1 MSLPLRHALENV
13 TSVDR
18 ILEDLLVRFII
29 NCPNED
35 LSSVERELFHFEE
48 ASWFYTDFIKLM
60 NPTLPSLKIKSFAQL
75 IIKLCPLVWKWDI
88 KVDEALQ
95 QFSKY
100 KKSIPVRGAAIFNEN
115 LSKILLVQGT
125 ESDSWSFPRGKIS
138 KDENDIDCCIR
149 EVKEEI
155 GFDLTDYIDENQFIE
170 RNIQG
175 KNYKIFL
182 ISGVSEIFNFKP
194 QVRNEIDKIE
204 WFDFKKISKTMY
216 KSNIKY
222 YLINSMMRPLS
233 MWLRHQRQIRNED
246 QLKSYAEEQLKLLLG
261 ITKEEQIDPGRELL
275 NMLHTAVQA
284 NSNNNIASNGQV
296 PSSQEPQHSKEQS
309 EEQNQQKGPQLPF
322 SPQKQPSV
330 FPSLS
335 ESYANNKNV
344 IPPTMP
350 MANAFLS
357 NPQLFAT
364 MNGQPFAPFPFMLPL
379 TNNGN
384 GTNPLPTQIPP
395 NFNAP
400 PNPMAFGVPN
410 MHNLSGPAVSQPF
423 SLPPAPLPTGSG
435 YSSSSPGQLLDLLNS
450 KKPEGNVQSNK
461 KPKLK
466 ILQRGTDLKSIK
478 QSNVDESSHSSSQ
491 ALLDLLRKPTLPQ
504 KTHAST
510 VESSLLSNDSVSDM
524 QQAEYE
530 DFESSSDE
538 DMGTTK
544 DERNSSN
551 RDIEVNIIPSE
562 KDIRRRQ
569 KEKPRNNANRFS
581 SSASVESN
589 IIEWRP
595 SKSSP
600 SSQGKQ
606 DSSVGI
612 HKPYG
617 QETHISDSDAYE
629 AFESSSDEEDG
640 KKLEELEQNQDNS
653 KLISQEILKEN
664 NFQDGEVPHRDI
676 PSDSN
681 KSINETAGFSSTTNT
696 VKKTPKVKIL
706 KRGETFASLAN
717 DKKTFDLSSNMSSSK
732 DLLQILRNPIS
743 STVSSNQQSPK
754 SQHLSGDEEIMMM
767 LKRNSVS
774 TTQNIEDNPSVSTNE
789 CDANASEL
797 LGMLKQKDKDFVPPK
812 QHYNVDS
819 YMEKNPAKGLLNIL
833 KKNDSTGHPRTEDK
847 LSNELSMPM
856 KYNEAT
862 ENQESNRNSTELP
875 NFLKP
880 EPLNDEC
887 GKTSGEDCS
896 HELLNILHGNK
907 NSRTFNSSVYSRP
920 TEISTA
926 ATGGYSMMPDNNEN
940 SSNKLLSILQ
950 NRPSTINESNLDV
963 RSNGTSGSNELLSI
977 LHRK

>member
-88 KVDEALQ
+88 RVDEALQ

-155 GFDLTDYIDENQFIE
+155 GFDLTDYIDDNQFIE

-182 ISGVSEIFNFKP
+182 ISGVSEVFNFKP

-233 MWLRHQRQIRNED
+233 MWLRHQRQIKNED

-284 NSNNNIASNGQV
+284 NSNNNAVSNGQV
-296 PSSQEPQHSKEQS
+296 PSSQELQHLKEQS
-309 EEQNQQKGPQLPF
+309 GEHNQQKDQQSSF
-322 SPQKQPSV
+322 SSQQQPSI

-335 ESYANNKNV
+335 EPFANNKNV

-350 MANAFLS
+350 MANVFMS

-379 TNNGN
+379 TNNSN
-384 GTNPLPTQIPP
+384 SANPIPTPVPP

-423 SLPPAPLPTGSG
+423 SLPPAPLPRDSG
-435 YSSSSPGQLLDLLNS
+435 YSSSSPGQLLDILNS
-450 KKPEGNVQSNK
+450 KKPDSNVQSSK

-466 ILQRGTDLKSIK
+466 ILQRGTDLNSIK
-478 QSNVDESSHSSSQ
+478 QNNNDETAHSNSQ
-491 ALLDLLRKPTLPQ
+491 ALLDLLKKPTSSQ
-504 KTHAST
+504 KTHASKPDT
-510 VESSLLSNDSVSDM
+510 SFLPNDSVSDI
-524 QQAEYE
+524 QDAEYE

-538 DMGTTK
+538 EVETAR
-544 DERNSSN
+544 DERNSLN
-551 RDIEVNIIPSE
+551 VDIGVNVMPSE
-562 KDIRRRQ
+562 IDSRRSQ
-569 KEKPRNNANRFS
+569 KEKPRNDASKTNLNA
-581 SSASVESN
+581 SAESNSVE
-589 IIEWRP
+589 WGP
-595 SKSSP
+595 GKSSP
-600 SSQGKQ
+600 STQSKQ
-606 DSSVGI
+606 NSSVGMQNKYRQEI
-612 HKPYG
+612 HIG
-617 QETHISDSDAYE
+617 DSDAYE
-629 AFESSSDEEDG
+629 VFESSSDEEDG
-640 KKLEELEQNQDNS
+640 KKLEELEQTQDNS
-653 KLISQEILKEN
+653 KLISQDILKEN
-664 NFQDGEVPHRDI
+664 NFQDGEVPHRDM
-676 PSDSN
+676 PTESN
-681 KSINETAGFSSTTNT
+681 KSINETVGLSSTTNT
-696 VKKTPKVKIL
+696 VKKVPKVKIL

-717 DKKTFDLSSNMSSSK
+717 DKKAFDSSSNVSSSK
-732 DLLQILRNPIS
+732 DLLQMLRNSIS

-774 TTQNIEDNPSVSTNE
+774 KPQNSEENASTSSIN
-789 CDANASEL
+789 DANASEL
-797 LGMLKQKDKDFVPPK
+797 LGMLKQKEKDIAAPK
-812 QHYNVDS
+812 QPYNVDS
-819 YMEKNPAKGLLNIL
+819 YSQKNPAKGLLNIL
-833 KKNDSTGHPRTEDK
+833 KKNDSTGYPRTEGGPSSEMSTSIKRNDATNNQQSDK
-847 LSNELSMPM
+847 
-856 KYNEAT
+856 
-862 ENQESNRNSTELP
+862 NSTELL
-875 NFLKP
+875 NYLKP
-880 EPLNDEC
+880 KPLNDGYENISN
-887 GKTSGEDCS
+887 KDSS

-907 NSRTFNSSVYSRP
+907 NSSAFNNNVY
-920 TEISTA
+920 
-926 ATGGYSMMPDNNEN
+926 ATDGYSLASDNNEN
-940 SSNKLLSILQ
+940 SSNKLLNMLQ
-950 NRPSTINESNLDV
+950 NRSSAINEPNFDV